1 MSTSKKPLKIVQ
13 KLIRQIWQL
22 SRTATKKLMSLILRG
37 LFVFGRR
44 SRFSDAGFVLPTVV
58 MVLLVLVL
66 LTSAILFRSFDRSK
80 NASNIRASQAS
91 IAAASPAIERA
102 KAKIDKLFDD
112 PRLPRATPSEVSLY
126 NVIKTNEQ
134 YTFGDE
140 TRLKIAF
147 DINENGG
154 IDTLNATDS
163 PRNEETSTTAW
174 RFPVDTDNN
183 GQFDSYTIYGIYLRN
198 PPRNSTGDFARQRNP
213 LETRTPPMEN
223 VVADPNCAAAQGT
236 SASLVGSGDWYK
248 SGSKLKKAFYVY
260 TVTVPI
266 TQNPDRAADE
276 EIYQGNRGF
285 TALEY
290 QQDRGRVPLTNNA
303 VVYEDDLEIT
313 PGAGI
318 KLNGRVMTNGNLLV
332 GTRNAPSPV
341 EFYQVSSQDSCFYQE
356 ENAKILV
363 GGNVAIGGIEGNTG
377 FSGVNVDL
385 FETGAIPTQTVLGS
399 SNTANSSTEIAYDSQ
414 AYEERVDKLVSDWIG
429 ANSTSD
435 NDPQEVKD
443 VLPDLSDPE
452 REVIR
457 EKALT
462 NYFKARTRRV
472 PFIDTGANNAL
483 TYEDSGDNLRPERD
497 WLYPVDPTNNNSD
510 YNGVTLRLDQ
520 FQATEPITQ
529 EAQGKETHLG
539 DRVLVGNGL
548 PGKWWKDGQFVG
560 DRDTQDIKPDT
571 DWTSPPSAATK
582 RTRTTRI
589 TELSDLG
596 NTDRDGFWESNA
608 ALAPQTP
615 LEGIGG
621 LRVVTG
627 AGVYRAGT
635 VNTLL
640 PDAPQPFNN
649 PDTPEDEY
657 QLTPVW
663 PDTMPMWIDDQTTAP
678 DNTPQV
684 AEIAGDLVMR
694 ATAVYHYA
702 QSADDPTTPDVVEEQ
717 VPIACISSYYDP
729 STEKTAVNREGLP
742 DLRERSTNRSLTGL
756 PNVAASDAG
765 LSHNGVSYPAS
776 GTRSSGIGQAA
787 SDRSAIFGPPPANAG
802 DPESGGAS
810 LVDRLYFQ
818 ANLVFPNGR
827 LVNEPLRIALVKAP
841 DQRTLSDHS
850 AIDSTIC
857 ALEILD
863 DSLTPDD
870 RVIPHGAIYETAFL
884 DARQVKA
891 VEGNDGTPANYDLE
905 VSQRQPLEVRA
916 TVLDLDLLRQKPVGR
931 IDPYPDPEF
940 LLPDS
945 GIIYA
950 TRDDALV
957 DASSPQ
963 AADDFQLDATRR
975 PNGIMLINGSILARG
990 DTSNAYDLVTP
1001 AGAEKGLILATDL
1014 PAYVKADAK
1023 GFNLHQTP
1031 AERPV
1036 EEFTDRLATRSPTW
1050 ARNNFYDDRTQDEL
1064 EGNFACR
1071 DGDPRVPNC
1080 NAGGDT
1086 WRAASV
1092 LADSVTLLSN
1102 AYQFGFRIDGDY
1114 DLRNNIGDDLIHKAG
1129 DKFLADIA
1137 PDYDITGDGP
1147 TTDST
1152 VNEQDYLLDLN
1163 GNGSVAGSVP
1173 ETEIKRTAAVK
1184 RRFNGFTANNF
1195 VTSHE
1200 FDDAEYTRNPNSGS
1214 PRLNSSYFNN
1224 FVTPIQRR
1232 VESKE
1237 YLMEVCTKL
1246 PVSECGPNDWWVHP
1260 PDSEVPAGIK
1270 ASDPSASLSFALDI
1284 DTLPTSPHQAGTTAK
1299 AAIPAYQRYARR
1311 VAFLRDATDQLL
1323 NDPSN
1328 GGGLLAAGELPVPL
1342 GISNTGARVV
1352 TVPYTDPNAAGR
1364 IRRAANALWF
1374 KTTNDRLAPAN
1385 SANETF
1391 IAGSDNGLFLQQL
1404 AIGTAQ
1410 PLLAPVLQ
1418 LHTPTLNTS
1427 VIGIATP
1434 NTTVDRNSAER
1445 RPVVTTSWLQRADA
1459 ATFNLVAAGGDTPTR
1474 ANPGPEPNG
1483 GLHNFVRFLENWG
1496 DPANPTA
1503 PTDPQ
1508 VARISGSFIQFK
1520 RSAYATAPFRPVL
1533 NVTIPPAGETIFGY
1547 RRGYRTENGIIGGG
1561 VGTQPYYVE
1570 PRREWGFDVGLL
1582 SQLPDLFSQRF
1593 TVNPSGP
1600 PDEFYREVGRD
1611 DPWVETLM
1619 CAAVAS
1625 DRVGERG
1632 ATYDGEFA
1640 IRDRTQRP
1648 AICQGA
1654 TPDYPPNPQLN

>member
-1 MSTSKKPLKIVQ
+1 MSSSKKPLKIVQ

-44 SRFSDAGFVLPTVV
+44 SPRFSGAGFVLPTVV

-147 DINENGG
+147 DISGTISGNPDG
-154 IDTLNATDS
+154 IDPLPLNGS
-163 PRNEETSTTAW
+163 PRDEETSTTAW
-174 RFPVDTDNN
+174 RFPIDTDNN
-183 GQFDSYTIYGIYLRN
+183 GRFDSYTIYGIYLRN
-198 PPRNSTGDFARQRNP
+198 PPRNNTGDFARKRNP

-248 SGSKLKKAFYVY
+248 SGAKLKKAFYVY
-260 TVTVPI
+260 TVNVPI
-266 TQNPDRAADE
+266 TQPPAGDPAYEA
-276 EIYQGNRGF
+276 YQGNKGF

-318 KLNGRVMTNGNLLV
+318 KLNGRVMTNSNLLV
-332 GTRNAPSPV
+332 GTRNANSPV

-363 GGNVAIGGIEGNTG
+363 GGNVAIGGIEGDAG

-385 FETGAIPTQTVLGS
+385 FETGAVPTQTVLGS
-399 SNTANSSTEIAYDSQ
+399 SNTGNSSTEIAYNSQ
-414 AYEERVDKLVSDWIG
+414 AYEERVDQLVSDWIN
-429 ANSTSD
+429 ANPSSD
-435 NDPQEVKD
+435 DPQEVTD
-443 VLPDLSDPE
+443 VLNANPAQDPIQL
-452 REVIR
+452 RK
-457 EKALT
+457 KALT

-472 PFIDTGANNAL
+472 PFLDTGANDTPNNYQD
-483 TYEDSGDNLRPERD
+483 TRDNLRPAEEWR
-497 WLYPVDPTNNNSD
+497 YPVDPADNYNN
-510 YNGVTLRLDQ
+510 YNGVTLTLDQ
-520 FQATEPITQ
+520 FEATQPDRQ
-529 EAQGKETHLG
+529 EAEGKETKLG

-548 PGKWWKDGQFVG
+548 PGKWWKDGKFVG
-560 DRDTQDIKPDT
+560 DRDTQDIQPDT
-571 DWTSPPSAATK
+571 NWTVPGSPATK

-627 AGVYRAGT
+627 AGVYRAGSLT
-635 VNTLL
+635 PLT
-640 PDAPQPFNN
+640 PDAPQPFDN
-649 PDTPEDEY
+649 PATFGIDEY

-663 PDTMPMWIDDQTTAP
+663 PDTMPMWIDANA
-678 DNTPQV
+678 DNTPEV

-702 QSADDPTTPDVVEEQ
+702 QSADDPTTPTVEEQ

-729 STEKTAVNREGLP
+729 STPQTAENRNGLP
-742 DLRERSTNRSLTGL
+742 GL
-756 PNVAASDAG
+756 PAAPAG

-776 GTRSSGIGQAA
+776 GTRSSGIGQATPDA
-787 SDRSAIFGPPPANAG
+787 NGIFGPPAAG
-802 DPESGGAS
+802 AEDPESGGAS
-810 LVDRLYFQ
+810 LVDQLYFQ

-827 LVNEPLRIALVKAP
+827 LVNEPLRKALQKVP
-841 DQRTLSDHS
+841 GERTLSEQS

-857 ALEILD
+857 ALDILQGGLSPD
-863 DSLTPDD
+863 DS
-870 RVIPHGAIYETAFL
+870 VIPHAAIYETAFL

-891 VEGNDGTPANYDLE
+891 VEGNDGTLANYDLE

-916 TVLDLDLLRQKPVGR
+916 TVLDLNLLRQKPIGR
-931 IDPYPDPEF
+931 SDPYPDPEY

-950 TRDDALV
+950 TRDDGLV

-963 AADDFQLDATRR
+963 AAVDFQLDATRR
-975 PNGIMLINGSILARG
+975 PNAIMLINGSILARG
-990 DTSNAYDLVTP
+990 DTSNAYNLVTP
-1001 AGAEKGLILATDL
+1001 VGAEKGLILATNL
-1014 PAYVKADAK
+1014 PAYVKADAQ

-1031 AERPV
+1031 ANRPV
-1036 EEFTDRLATRSPTW
+1036 EEFTDRLATYTPTW
-1050 ARNNFYDDRTQDEL
+1050 SRANFYDNRTAGEL

-1114 DLRNNIGDDLIHKAG
+1114 DLRNNIGDDLIDNVGNA
-1129 DKFLADIA
+1129 FLADIA
-1137 PDYDITGDGP
+1137 SGFDINGNGGGTPNAADTVDEKDYH
-1147 TTDST
+1147 
-1152 VNEQDYLLDLN
+1152 LDLN
-1163 GNGSVAGSVP
+1163 GNGNATDTGVD
-1173 ETEIKRTAAVK
+1173 ETQIKLTAAVK
-1184 RRFNGFTANNF
+1184 RRVNGFTANNF
-1195 VTSHE
+1195 VTSRE
-1200 FDDAEYTRNPNSGS
+1200 FQDADYTINPNSGT
-1214 PRLNSSYFNN
+1214 PPGSSYFNN

-1246 PVSECGPNDWWVHP
+1246 PVSECGPDDWWVTP
-1260 PDSEVPAGIK
+1260 PDNTTSPPTPGVK
-1270 ASDPSASLSFALDI
+1270 ASDATSLTTLDI
-1284 DTLPTSPHQAGTTAK
+1284 AGVHQAGTTAQ
-1299 AAIPAYQRYARR
+1299 AAIDKYKRYARR
-1311 VAFLRDATDQLL
+1311 VAFLRNPAPANELVNYSTGNPLVV
-1323 NDPSN
+1323 
-1328 GGGLLAAGELPVPL
+1328 GELPTPL
-1342 GISNTGARVV
+1342 GITDANSVV
-1352 TVPYTDPNAAGR
+1352 IVPYNNGGAINTIRNAP
-1364 IRRAANALWF
+1364 NALWF
-1374 KTTNDRLAPAN
+1374 KATNDPADPT
-1385 SANETF
+1385 SSGNETF
-1391 IAGSDNGLFLQQL
+1391 LFDDNKALFLQKT

-1418 LHTPTLNTS
+1418 LHTPTRDGSNP
-1427 VIGIATP
+1427 ANAP
-1434 NTTVDRNSAER
+1434 NETVDTASTSDT
-1445 RPVVTTSWLQRADA
+1445 PVVSTSWLQRAEA

-1474 ANPGPEPNG
+1474 AIPGPEPNG

-1533 NVTIPPAGETIFGY
+1533 DVAIPAAGETIFGY
-1547 RRGYRTENGIIGGG
+1547 RRGYRTENGRIGG
-1561 VGTQPYYVE
+1561 VGTQPNYVE

-1611 DPWVETLM
+1611 DPWVKTLM
-1619 CAAVAS
+1619 CAAVA
-1625 DRVGERG
+1625 DDPQGRG
-1632 ATYDGEFA
+1632 GPGANYNDYA
-1640 IRDRTQRP
+1640 LPDPQQRP
-1648 AICQGA
+1648 TDC
-1654 TPDYPPNPQLN
+1654 PPLPYPRNDPT